1 MLYNRIMSKEVH
13 LPSKLSRIL
22 CAIEG
27 SGILKRFL
35 PGGCF
40 WDAYTDACADYSVHG
55 LDMSDMLAQYHI
67 PAIKTRLEQ
76 AGCEL
81 PSPLKV

>member
-27 SGILKRFL
+27 SDILKRFL

-40 WDAYTDACADYSVHG
+40 WEAYTDACVDYSVHG
-55 LDMSDMLAQYHI
+55 LDMPDSLAQYHI
-67 PAIKTRLEQ
+67 QAIETRLEQ
-76 AGCEL
+76 TGCEL
-81 PSPLKV
+81 PSPPKV